1 MRGPAG
7 TEPAPEIRFPEIYIL
22 GRFADQAGWDDLLA
36 RLAWYFSPWFDRIGA
51 IHLCAARS
59 VIRQARVPEG
69 LDPAIADLLPGLVAR
84 LRPQPTPAL
93 GRALSAAVPGEALLL
108 AAEAGMAAEF
118 PGEIAR
124 FRAAGRF
131 FAVDARKDR
140 NEGSHFLWAGVR
152 AFTDMAAD
160 TAREHERFSALIAR
174 LGPVERVHVF
184 GTGPSLSAHVET
196 ADLSDGICI
205 AANSMVRNDEL
216 MDRMRP
222 PLIVAADPIFHA
234 GCSLYAAAFR
244 AALARALERTGAWFL
259 CPLRDAAIYRRHLPA
274 SCRDRVIGIPFDAAA
289 PPPSDLTRSFALK
302 PYPNV
307 LTLFLL
313 PLAATLAREIRI
325 AGCDGRPIGED
336 SAFWSHDARAQFT
349 DEMANIRATH
359 PGFFAIDYNDY
370 YLDHARDLETV
381 LGALEAEGKICI
393 SDTPSFLPALH
404 ARERAGIRP
413 GPVRRGFE
421 PGAVAILDPD
431 AKGDWGHYLSYDRRL
446 GRAVRAGGRRFALIG
461 RADLPAGVWPADEGL
476 MIPAL
481 TRHSWEIGAR
491 GATVKTADLS
501 AFARDLETGLAAL
514 EAALP
519 EDDIL
524 VFIYCGSLEAAELLE
539 HVLVSHPRISAVVT
553 LFYAYRADPADAAW
567 QARWRG
573 PVARLAR
580 RPGQVRLMVATAQDA
595 ARFES
600 AIGIRLPV
608 LPHPSTTFDDAGAGD
623 LARRPPP
630 ALKSPARVLFPGG
643 VRAEKGFLIAAGA
656 AADLAAD
663 PALEVVLRA
672 RTDGGTAP
680 ELRRAVAA
688 LGDKGPVRI
697 ETRDFEA
704 ADLVRWLG
712 SADVMVIP
720 YLPEAFAVRTSGML
734 VDAMLLGIPVVV
746 VEGTWLADEIAAH
759 GGGIAVPA
767 SAEGLAAGVRAVLRD
782 HARHAAAARAA
793 AAAYLGTGNWDSL
806 VARVVESVAAPP
818 HAVLPPAAAAFLWRE
833 GGEYLPLPLAA
844 AAARLP
850 DLAAEDAGAPAALL
864 VWEDPQDMLAR
875 AIAAGEDG
883 AAALADWRREV
894 RMHLVLARA
903 AGPACGFVA
912 RARLAEG
919 IAAAP
924 GPGLPAVPPRPA
936 PDPLDAAV
944 AALCL
949 AQDAEALRLV
959 AELERGTEPGRLPVR
974 ADPAAARAALAALRR
989 AAARPDPEPA
999 VVPAPEPDAGS
1010 AAKPDAKSAAALS
1023 LAQEQ
1028 VVQLQATLEASW
1040 RDAETLRAELGRIY
1054 ASKSWRITEPL
1065 RGARRRLGGPG

>member
-7 TEPAPEIRFPEIYIL
+7 TEPALDIYIL

-36 RLAWYFSPWFDRIGA
+36 RLAWYFSPWVDRIRG

-59 VIRQARVPEG
+59 VIEKARAPEG

-84 LRPQPTPAL
+84 LRPLPTPAL
-93 GRALSAAVPGEALLL
+93 RRALSAAVPGEALLL

-118 PGEIAR
+118 PDEIAR

-160 TAREHERFSALIAR
+160 TAREHERFTALIAR
-174 LGPVERVHVF
+174 LGPVEKVHVF

-196 ADLSDGICI
+196 ADLSGGICI
-205 AANSMVRNDEL
+205 AANSMVKNDEL

-274 SCRDRVIGIPFDAAA
+274 PCRDRVIGIPFDAVA

-336 SAFWSHDARAQFT
+336 SAFWSHDAKAQFT

-370 YLDHARDLETV
+370 YLDHAHDLETV
-381 LGALEAEGKICI
+381 LSALEADGKVCI

-404 ARERAGIRP
+404 ARERAGLRP
-413 GPVRRGFE
+413 GPARKGFD
-421 PGAVAILDPD
+421 PKAVAILDPD

-461 RADLPAGVWPADEGL
+461 RADLPASAWSADEGL
-476 MIPAL
+476 MIPVL

-491 GATVKTADLS
+491 GAAVQTADLS
-501 AFARDLETGLAAL
+501 RFAADLESGFAAL

-519 EDDIL
+519 EGDIL

-573 PVARLAR
+573 LIARLAGPR
-580 RPGQVRLMVATAQDA
+580 QVRLMVATAQDA
-595 ARFES
+595 ARFHS

-608 LPHPSTTFDDAGAGD
+608 LPHPSTTFDDAEAGA
-623 LARRPPP
+623 LAHRPPP

-656 AADLAAD
+656 AAELAAD

-672 RTDGGTAP
+672 RTDASTAP
-680 ELRRAVAA
+680 ALRRAVEA
-688 LGDKGPVRI
+688 LGDKGPVRV

-720 YLPEAFAVRTSGML
+720 YLPEAFAARTSGML

-782 HARHAAAARAA
+782 HARHAAATRAA
-793 AAAYLGTGNWDSL
+793 AATYLGTGNWASL
-806 VARVVESVAAPP
+806 VGRVVECVAPP
-818 HAVLPPAAAAFLWRE
+818 PQSLLPPAAATFLLRE

-844 AAARLP
+844 VAARLP
-850 DLAAEDAGAPAALL
+850 DLVPEGAGAPAALL
-864 VWEDPQDMLAR
+864 VWDDPQDMLAR
-875 AIAAGEDG
+875 AIAAGEDAG
-883 AAALADWRREV
+883 AALAGWLREL
-894 RMHLVLARA
+894 RMHLVLART

-912 RARLAEG
+912 RGRLAEG

-924 GPGLPAVPPRPA
+924 GLGLPAVPPRPA

-944 AALCL
+944 AALL
-949 AQDAEALRLV
+949 VAQDPEAARLL
-959 AELERGTEPGRLPVR
+959 AELESGTDPDRLPLR
-974 ADPAAARAALAALRR
+974 PTPAAAEAALTALRR
-989 AAARPDPEPA
+989 AAAG
-999 VVPAPEPDAGS
+999 VKS
-1010 AAKPDAKSAAALS
+1010 AAKVAVKPETKPEAGAEAALA
-1023 LAQEQ
+1023 LAKEQ

-1040 RDAETLRAELGRIY
+1040 RDAEALRAELGRIY
-1054 ASKSWRITEPL
+1054 ASKSWRVTEPL
-1065 RGARRRLGGPG
+1065 RGVRRRLGGAG